1 MSLAVWEDAWGR
13 VPELPEI
20 DAGLPPEG
28 CATNARVGAY
38 DAREFLGK
46 GEFAK
51 VHACV
56 ARRDAAAA
64 PPPAAPAAGAPLA
77 LKTISTEQ
85 RVHRSDAQR
94 TLRRNRRVGT
104 EIKAM
109 RRQLEVEG
117 RDVSG
122 VGVGGGG
129 KPKRKLSK

>member
-56 ARRDAAAA
+56 ARRDARVHLCE
-64 PPPAAPAAGAPLA
+64 LA
-77 LKTISTEQ
+77 LAEELSLIHISEPT
-85 RVHRSDAQR
+85 R
-94 TLRRNRRVGT
+94 
-104 EIKAM
+104 
-109 RRQLEVEG
+109 
-117 RDVSG
+117 
-122 VGVGGGG
+122 
-129 KPKRKLSK
+129 PY